1 MENPLYLALIEFPIM
16 IIGGGLEEIGWR
28 GYLQP
33 TLQKKWSSFIST
45 LIVGGIWAIWHLPL
59 WFVVGS
65 NQMSMNFLWFT
76 L

>member
-33 TLQKKWSSFIST
+33 TLQKKMVI
-45 LIVGGIWAIWHLPL
+45 IH
-59 WFVVGS
+59 
-65 NQMSMNFLWFT
+65 
-76 L
+76 